1 MLGIR
6 ISKHEGILRRAIRAI
21 TRQKAVVAI
30 LIMLFVMLF
39 FDTKFFTSYN
49 LLDMLKSAAIIE
61 IIAFGVTLTILC
73 GGVDFSVGGTMS
85 LSGIIVIKLM
95 SMMPLWSAIVIAVL
109 VGALI
114 GFVNG
119 FFVVQQKT
127 EPFIITLG
135 MGILLKGLGQ
145 QLTDAHPISASSMQ
159 LMKIAN
165 GKTFGSIPNLIIYM
179 IVFFIAIHILLR
191 YTSFGRNC
199 YAIGGDYEVAAYS
212 GINATRIKW
221 TTYILS
227 GVIAAIGGVLL
238 ASKLNTASSLYGDT
252 TALTVNCGVVV
263 GGTSFAG
270 GVGGIPQTFV
280 GVLALQMLKNCMNM
294 LGISAYIQQVF
305 EGVLILAIIWSDS
318 FSRKRKREAV

>member
-1 MLGIR
+1 ML
-6 ISKHEGILRRAIRAI
+6 ISKYKGPWSKVIRGIL
-21 TRQKAVVAI
+21 RQKAVMAI
-30 LIMLFVMLF
+30 LAMMFMMLF
-39 FDTKFFTSYN
+39 FDTKFFTAYN

-85 LSGIIVIKLM
+85 LSGIIVIKLI
-95 SMMPLWSAIVIAVL
+95 SIMPLWSAILIAVSM
-109 VGALI
+109 GALI
-114 GFVNG
+114 GFING
-119 FFVVQQKT
+119 FFVVRQKT

-145 QLTDAHPISASSMQ
+145 QLTDAHPISAPNLQ
-159 LMKIAN
+159 FMKIAN
-165 GKTFGSIPNLIIYM
+165 GKMIGSIPNLIIYM
-179 IVFFIAIHILLR
+179 VVFFIAIHVLLR

-199 YAIGGDYEVAAYS
+199 YTIGGDYEVAVYS

-221 TTYILS
+221 TTYILC
-227 GVIAAIGGVLL
+227 GMVAAIGGILL
-238 ASKLNTASSLYGDT
+238 SSKLNTGSSLYGDT

-280 GVLALQMLKNCMNM
+280 GVLSLQLLKNCMNM
-294 LGISAYIQQVF
+294 LGINAYIQQVF
-305 EGVLILAIIWSDS
+305 EGVLILSIIWSDS

>member
-30 LIMLFVMLF
+30 LIMLLGMLF

-85 LSGIIVIKLM
+85 LSGFIVIKLM

-119 FFVVQQKT
+119 FF
-127 EPFIITLG
+127 TLFS
-135 MGILLKGLGQ
+135 IKYRLG
-145 QLTDAHPISASSMQ
+145 SS
-159 LMKIAN
+159 
-165 GKTFGSIPNLIIYM
+165 
-179 IVFFIAIHILLR
+179 
-191 YTSFGRNC
+191 YT
-199 YAIGGDYEVAAYS
+199 AAYS
-212 GINATRIKW
+212 THTLNEVCV
-221 TTYILS
+221 YLS
-227 GVIAAIGGVLL
+227 VL
-238 ASKLNTASSLYGDT
+238 
-252 TALTVNCGVVV
+252 
-263 GGTSFAG
+263 
-270 GVGGIPQTFV
+270 
-280 GVLALQMLKNCMNM
+280 
-294 LGISAYIQQVF
+294 
-305 EGVLILAIIWSDS
+305 E
-318 FSRKRKREAV
+318 